1 MPEKMPSLPWY
12 KEPEEERSGPKPMP
26 RGDDGD
32 SSRPKK
38 SWREIDRMRSGSRHG
53 SSGER
58 PGSRERLERSQAYR
72 DYKSNLD
79 KFFEGGAT
87 AAPEGLRGLLDPTG
101 AKSARSKAVEEI
113 QKASAEDRRKW
124 AELVKA
130 FVEQHELPPDPYLL
144 TEFLGH
150 PREAVA
156 SKALGKLRELVDEGQ
171 LKKVP
176 PSLDQQLRSLELTAD
191 DDDLKED
198 AKTLREKLRG

>member
-1 MPEKMPSLPWY
+1 
-12 KEPEEERSGPKPMP
+12 MP

-32 SSRPKK
+32 SNRPKR
-38 SWREIDRMRSGSRHG
+38 SWREIDRLRSGARRG

-72 DYKSNLD
+72 EYKSNLD
-79 KFFEGGAT
+79 KFFEGGVT

-101 AKSARSKAVEEI
+101 AKSARAKAIQEI
-113 QKASAEDRRKW
+113 QKASAEDRRRW

-130 FVEQHELPPDPYLL
+130 FVEEQELPPDPYLL

-150 PREAVA
+150 PRESVA
-156 SKALGKLRELVDEGQ
+156 SKALAKLRELWDEGQ

-176 PSLDQQLRSLELTAD
+176 HSLDQQLRSLELTAD
-191 DDDLKED
+191 DDELKDD
-198 AKTLREKLRG
+198 AKALREKLRG